1 MRQNLIRHYLRTVRR
16 QRADFDLLKG
26 IVGFILV
33 LLLLTLL
40 LATTES
46 LYYFDPE
53 QRTKLAIW
61 LGAAVAVILF
71 YLFLKWMIHRNGWLG
86 NSSDEII
93 AAHIGNKVPEI
104 ADRLL
109 NAYQL
114 ENSLKPDTPEQDLV
128 LYAVDRVNGQLQL
141 TPPSSLKEKI
151 PHGTRVRYYTIFA
164 VVLTVFLVFQ
174 HQLFPALSRLAHP
187 DTAFPMPVPF
197 TLKSLTGNQDV
208 LGGDSLNV
216 SFLVAGVAPDSLIL
230 KWRAGAADHQ
240 ATIPLVRD
248 TASYLFTNIKADVL
262 YSAEVLSNSWFSPWD
277 RVVTGTDTIFVT
289 DRPVV
294 EALEFTI
301 IPPDYTGEAPWTH
314 PGNVTDVTL
323 LAGSTVQVGAT
334 ATKLLSLAWVLIGDN
349 RETLKIT
356 GPEIR
361 GTFSVEADETVAIYC
376 LDENNV
382 GNLNPAQYRFTV
394 IPDFPPDLLVA
405 EPEREIDLDES
416 LTINFNLQISD
427 DFGFSGASIDYRI
440 KHPDYLTP
448 DTTTYSRDIPELITA
463 ARSQQIFHT
472 WDVLTL
478 GLSPD
483 DELQFQI
490 KLLDNNVLTG
500 PGKTISAIYTARFPS
515 LEDLYRSLGD
525 SEDSALEESAD
536 LKMSLED
543 VKELVDE
550 LNLEML
556 KSDDVNWEQ
565 QQKTEDILNK
575 MEDVTRQIDE
585 MQDALSQISEQ
596 LEKNNL
602 VDKGL
607 QEKFS
612 KLQDLLEQIMTPE
625 LQEAMDKLR
634 EAMEEMDPQK
644 MLQALE
650 DFQFNMEDL
659 EEQLDRFI
667 DMFEQAMAEQRM
679 DEVVKRLEEMV
690 AEQKDIVDEF
700 KQENGQSLSEMASR
714 ERRQEENFSRL
725 DQVMK
730 DAADSMEKYAAQPSA
745 SLREL
750 RQSDLA
756 KNTQQ
761 SLSEARRKM
770 QSSDKSSESPANAAS
785 QHLKQMLEQ
794 AQMIQQQFQQQ
805 TVAEMMEE
813 FQKVLQNTLA
823 ISSHQESLSL
833 SSAGLR
839 SNSPRLPDINEQEDR
854 IRRRTN
860 QLFAQLMELSRKTF
874 YISPKINQT
883 LGKARVS
890 MDKSISKLE
899 QKQVSSAI
907 REQKT
912 AMENINKAA
921 RLMLDAMDQM
931 QSSGSASGFE
941 SFMEQMQQMSQQ
953 QQGINQGTMQLGQM
967 GMMAQQAMMQ
977 RLQAQQQALQ
987 KSLNELLSEMPG
999 EDSGGL
1005 SKASQDMEEVIKDF
1019 KRRQITRSTRERQE
1033 RILSRMLDSQ
1043 KSMTQ
1048 RDYSKKRKSRT
1059 GQEMLYT
1066 GPAGLPARLGERD
1079 LLLIK
1084 AMEDALNEGRSRE
1097 YQEMMKTYFRELQK
1111 NAQNTETSI
1120 LNN

>member
-1 MRQNLIRHYLRTVRR
+1 MIRQYIHTVRK
-16 QRADFDLLKG
+16 QLADFHLLKG

-33 LLLLTLL
+33 LALLTLL

-46 LYYFDPE
+46 LFYLDPN
-53 QRTKLAIW
+53 QRTRLLTW
-61 LGAAVAVILF
+61 FGAVFAVFLCYLILR
-71 YLFLKWMIHRNGWLG
+71 WIIHRKAWLG
-86 NSSDEII
+86 NSTDEAI
-93 AAHIGNKVPEI
+93 AAHIGNKVPHI

-114 ENSLKPDTPEQDLV
+114 ESDLKPEAPGQDLIR
-128 LYAVDRVNGQLQL
+128 YAVDKVNQQLQK
-141 TPPSSLKEKI
+141 TPAALLKDKI
-151 PHGTRVRYYTIFA
+151 PHRILVRFFTIVAGVLVIFA
-164 VVLTVFLVFQ
+164 IFQ
-174 HQLFPALSRLAHP
+174 RPLFPALLRLAHP
-187 DTAFPMPVPF
+187 GTTFPVPVPF
-197 TLKSLTGNQDV
+197 TLLSVTGNQDV
-208 LGGDSLNV
+208 LGGDSLQVN
-216 SFLVAGVAPDSLIL
+216 FRAEGTPPDSLVLNWITGSMEHQMTL
-230 KWRAGAADHQ
+230 PLAD
-240 ATIPLVRD
+240 D
-248 TASYLFTNIKADVL
+248 TTSYLFTNIKADIV
-262 YSAEVLSNSWFSPWD
+262 YYAEVSSDSWFSPWG
-277 RVVTGTDTIFVT
+277 RVATDTDTIFVT

-294 EALEFTI
+294 ESLEFTI
-301 IPPDYTGEAPWTH
+301 IPPNYTGEQPWTH
-314 PGNVTDVTL
+314 PGNVTDISL
-323 LAGSTVQVGAT
+323 LAGSTVQVTAT
-334 ATKLLSLAWVLIGDN
+334 ATKSLSMAWALIGDN

-356 GPEIR
+356 GRGIR
-361 GTFSVEADETVAIYC
+361 GTFTVEEDKAVAIYC

-394 IPDFPPDLLVA
+394 LPDFPPDLLVA

-416 LTINFNLQISD
+416 LAINFNLQISD

-440 KHPDYLTP
+440 NHPEYLTP
-448 DTTTYSRDIPELITA
+448 DTTTYSRDIPELIPA
-463 ARSQQIFHT
+463 ARSQQVFHT
-472 WDVLTL
+472 WDVSEL

-490 KLLDNNVLTG
+490 KLLDNNILTG
-500 PGKTISAIYTARFPS
+500 PGKTISAIFTARFPS

-525 SEDSALEESAD
+525 SEDSALEESED

-543 VKELVDE
+543 VKELVEE

-575 MEDVTRQIDE
+575 MENVTQQIDE

-690 AEQKDIVDEF
+690 AEQNDIVDEF
-700 KQENGQSLSEMASR
+700 KQEDGQSLSEMASR

-730 DAADSMEKYAAQPSA
+730 DASEAMEKYAAQPSA
-745 SLREL
+745 NLDEL
-750 RQSDLA
+750 RQSELA
-756 KNTQQ
+756 QNTQQ
-761 SLSEARRKM
+761 SLSEARQKM
-770 QSSDKSSESPANAAS
+770 QSGDASSEKPANAAS
-785 QHLKQMLEQ
+785 QRLKKMLEQ

-839 SNSPRLPDINEQEDR
+839 SNSPRLPDINEQEDK

-883 LGKARVS
+883 LGKAQVS

-912 AMENINKAA
+912 AMENLNKAA

-987 KSLNELLSEMPG
+987 KSLNDLLSEMPG

-1005 SKASQDMEEVIKDF
+1005 AKASQDMEEVIKDF
-1019 KRRQITRSTRERQE
+1019 KRRQVTRATRERQE

-1043 KSMTQ
+1043 KSMTR

-1059 GQEMLYT
+1059 GEEMLYS
-1066 GPAGLPARLGERD
+1066 GPAGLPAGLGERD
-1079 LLLIK
+1079 LLLIR

-1111 NAQNTETSI
+1111 NAQKTEAAT
-1120 LNN
+1120 LEN